1 MKLRV
6 DLIFAAVLVASA
18 GLELA
23 TPEAQ
28 SAVPTDQACQIEHK
42 PEGTTRIEAE
52 ERILAE
58 GYSEISSLAK
68 GCDNAW
74 HAIAFAEGDPVRVLV
89 TAAGTVLTE

>member
-6 DLIFAAVLVASA
+6 DLVLSAVLVATA
-18 GLELA
+18 GFELA

-28 SAVPTDQACQIEHK
+28 SAARAEQVCQVEHK
-42 PEGTTRIEAE
+42 PEGTTRVEAE

>member
-1 MKLRV
+1 MTLRLELV
-6 DLIFAAVLVASA
+6 LSALLVATA
-18 GLELA
+18 GLQLA
-23 TPEAQ
+23 TPEAL
-28 SAVPTDQACQIEHK
+28 SATGADQVCQIEHK

-89 TAAGTVLTE
+89 TPAGTVLTE